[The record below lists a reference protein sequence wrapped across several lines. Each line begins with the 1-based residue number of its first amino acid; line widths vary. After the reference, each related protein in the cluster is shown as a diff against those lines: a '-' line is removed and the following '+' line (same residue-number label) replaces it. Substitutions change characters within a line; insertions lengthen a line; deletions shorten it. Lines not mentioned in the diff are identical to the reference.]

1 MENNNIFEQ
10 FVDLFS
16 QLFSIVG
23 AVLIVYGGSKSIV
36 HMFLLEFLKRPYG
49 YNHVRREFTDRIVFG
64 LEFVTTQVP
73 ETSS

>member
-36 HMFLLEFLKRPYG
+36 HMFLLEFLKNLYD
-49 YNHVRREFTDRIVFG
+49 YNQCPF
-64 LEFVTTQVP
+64 
-73 ETSS
+73 SC